1 MILPYLYIGD
11 ADAACNSAELKRLG
25 IRKILNCAS
34 EDVDSMF
41 TEDADF
47 SYTEF
52 PIEDK
57 HTGQPS
63 QYFRDAFNVLS
74 EVRDNKS
81 VALVHC
87 TTGKN
92 IAPTIVLAHMML
104 SAASKE
110 KHLSLAA
117 ALKHVKERAIN
128 AQPTDQFLEQLVEL
142 EVELF
147 EDASVKVKRSVPGG
161 GRGGR
166 GGRGGKGK
174 RGK

>member
-1 MILPYLYIGD
+1 
-11 ADAACNSAELKRLG
+11 
-25 IRKILNCAS
+25 
-34 EDVDSMF
+34 MF

-92 IAPTIVLAHMML
+92 IAPTIVLAHMIVVCRVQG
-104 SAASKE
+104 E
-110 KHLSLAA
+110 
-117 ALKHVKERAIN
+117 ALIVSGRTQTCQGTRH
-128 AQPTDQFLEQLVEL
+128 QPRNRPI
-142 EVELF
+142 
-147 EDASVKVKRSVPGG
+147 SS
-161 GRGGR
+161 
-166 GGRGGKGK
+166 
-174 RGK
+174 